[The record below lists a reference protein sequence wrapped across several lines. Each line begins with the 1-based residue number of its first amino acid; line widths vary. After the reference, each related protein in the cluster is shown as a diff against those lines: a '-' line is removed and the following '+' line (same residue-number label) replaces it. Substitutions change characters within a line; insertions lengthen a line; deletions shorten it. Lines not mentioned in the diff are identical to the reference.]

1 MCWVYCLT
9 HCGRPLLLW
18 GVPLVVYLDAV
29 SAFVLDSVLD
39 SDLDFVLVLV
49 LDFVPDL
56 DFGRVLDFVPVPVL
70 GSFPVQHP

>member
-1 MCWVYCLT
+1 MCWGYCLT

-29 SAFVLDSVLD
+29 SAFVLDS
-39 SDLDFVLVLV
+39 DLDFVHV

-56 DFGRVLDFVPVPVL
+56 DFGRVLDFVLVPVL
-70 GSFPVQHP
+70 GSFLVQHP

>member
-1 MCWVYCLT
+1 MCWVCWVCWVYCLT

-29 SAFVLDSVLD
+29 SAFVLDS
-39 SDLDFVLVLV
+39 DLDFV

-56 DFGRVLDFVPVPVL
+56 DFGRVLDFVLVPVL
-70 GSFPVQHP
+70 GSFLVKHP

>member
-1 MCWVYCLT
+1 MCWVYWVYCLT

-29 SAFVLDSVLD
+29 SAFVLDS
-39 SDLDFVLVLV
+39 DLDFVLV

-56 DFGRVLDFVPVPVL
+56 DFGRVLDFVLVPVL
-70 GSFPVQHP
+70 GSFLVQHP

>member
-1 MCWVYCLT
+1 MYCLT

-29 SAFVLDSVLD
+29 SAFVLDSD
-39 SDLDFVLVLV
+39 

-56 DFGRVLDFVPVPVL
+56 DFGRVLDFVLVAVL
-70 GSFPVQHP
+70 GSFLVQRP

>member
-1 MCWVYCLT
+1 MYCLT

-29 SAFVLDSVLD
+29 SAFVLGPDP
-39 SDLDFVLVLV
+39 DFVLV

-56 DFGRVLDFVPVPVL
+56 DFGRVLDFVLVPVL
-70 GSFPVQHP
+70 GSFLVQHP

>member
-1 MCWVYCLT
+1 MCWVYWVYCLT

-29 SAFVLDSVLD
+29 SAFVLDSD
-39 SDLDFVLVLV
+39 PDFVLVLV

-56 DFGRVLDFVPVPVL
+56 DFGRVLDFVLVPVL
-70 GSFPVQHP
+70 GSFLVLHP